1 MCRTR
6 GVTVAKGELGTGR
19 KQEGKQRDSREAA
32 ADLSTWEVLK
42 RVRGKTTELE
52 RAKNVTKATD
62 VLSAFLINFL

>member
-1 MCRTR
+1 MCRR
-6 GVTVAKGELGTGR
+6 QRVTVAKGEIGTGR
-19 KQEGKQRDSREAA
+19 KQGGKQRDSQEAA

-42 RVRGKTTELE
+42 RAQGKTAEPE